1 MTAFARL
8 RLLGFVLL
16 AVLPALACKDDRDA
30 GEPEANATD
39 AGAGSGASAGTRAA
53 GTGGSSGSA
62 SGGTG
67 SALDAGGTPQPFAPG
82 TFSAEHEA
90 EIRKDC
96 NETLQCLAQQGQQLP
111 DDPMEQCLIDSA
123 TVLDEGGA
131 ERQANFLSRFN
142 RCSQYVVCDYYNCA
156 TSNAGGSP

>member
-1 MTAFARL
+1 MTAFARP

-16 AVLPALACKDDRDA
+16 AVLPTLACKDDGDA

-39 AGAGSGASAGTRAA
+39 AGTVGA
-53 GTGGSSGSA
+53 SGSA

-67 SALDAGGTPQPFAPG
+67 SAADAGGSPQPFAPG

-96 NETLQCLAQQGQQLP
+96 QETLQCLAQGGQQLP
-111 DDPMEQCLIDSA
+111 DDAMAHCLIDSA
-123 TVLDEGGA
+123 AILDEGGA
-131 ERQANFLSRFN
+131 ERQASFLSRFN
-142 RCSQYVVCDYYNCA
+142 RCSQFVVCDYYNCA